1 MQIASASSEM
11 PLAVLQVLVLKNT
24 WCQMQG
30 EQQNHMWPSKMDIV
44 LNDNNMTSKSTFYIY
59 MPLSIR

>member
-1 MQIASASSEM
+1 M